1 MNQFRNPLSKHDA
14 EVLRIAKVFK
24 DREYYSVK
32 ADLPREFGY
41 LKPDA
46 IEGRYYPD
54 VEASTAN
61 SKKEWITVL
70 VEVETEETVN
80 TKHSKDQR
88 AAFLK
93 KAKENPNTHFKLSV
107 V

>member
-1 MNQFRNPLSKHDA
+1 MDQFQKPLSKHDA
-14 EVLRIAKVFK
+14 EVLRIAKVFVDK
-24 DREYYSVK
+24 EYFSVK
-32 ADLPREFGY
+32 VDLPGHPK
-41 LKPDA
+41 KPDA
-46 IEGRYYPD
+46 IDGFRPD

-61 SKKEWITVL
+61 SKKEWVTVL

-88 AAFLK
+88 AAFRK
-93 KAKENPNTHFKLSV
+93 KARENPNTHFKLSV

>member
-1 MNQFRNPLSKHDA
+1 MSKHDA
-14 EVLRIAKVFK
+14 EVLRIAKVFV
-24 DREYYSVK
+24 DRGYFSVK
-32 ADLPREFGY
+32 ADLPRKFGY

-70 VEVETEETVN
+70 VEVETKETVN
-80 TKHSKDQR
+80 TLHAKAQETAFQR
-88 AAFLK
+88 FADRDK
-93 KAKENPNTHFKLSV
+93 NTHFKQQV